1 MLLKLNSQ
9 AVLKYKEKHKVE
21 KKFTPAETRD
31 CIRVDLEAMA
41 NPEDDSEEE
50 YVEDLE
56 DIEGEA
62 EDVPND
68 VTMVEVE
75 DNIG

>member
-9 AVLKYKEKHKVE
+9 AVLKYQEKHKVE

-31 CIRVDLEAMA
+31 LIRVDLEAMA
-41 NPEDDSEEE
+41 NPEDDSEE

-62 EDVPND
+62 DDVPND

>member
-31 CIRVDLEAMA
+31 LIRVDLEAMA
-41 NPEDDSEEE
+41 NPEDDSEE

-62 EDVPND
+62 DDVPND

>member
-9 AVLKYKEKHKVE
+9 AALKYQEKHKVE

-31 CIRVDLEAMA
+31 LIRVDLEAMA
-41 NPEDDSEEE
+41 NPEDDSEE

-62 EDVPND
+62 DDVPND